1 MWWRETRRDHLEGY
15 GERIMNS
22 IDIRLLGF
30 EPDDKRMA
38 AASMQA
44 FREIE
49 SMWQCGT
56 INDLEFVR
64 LGKELW
70 GIGP

>member
-1 MWWRETRRDHLEGY
+1 MNLIEGH
-15 GERIMNS
+15 GERIMDS

-30 EPDDKRMA
+30 EPDDKKMA
-38 AASMQA
+38 AASIQA

-49 SMWQCGT
+49 SLWRCGT
-56 INDLEFVR
+56 IDDLEFVQ

-70 GIGP
+70 LG

>member
-1 MWWRETRRDHLEGY
+1 MMD
-15 GERIMNS
+15 S

-38 AASMQA
+38 AASMQT

-49 SMWQCGT
+49 SMWRCGT
-56 INDLEFVR
+56 INDLEFIR

-70 GIGP
+70 FG

>member
-1 MWWRETRRDHLEGY
+1 
-15 GERIMNS
+15 MNS
-22 IDIRLLGF
+22 IDIRLLGV
-30 EPDDKRMA
+30 EPDDRIMA

-49 SMWQCGT
+49 SMWQCGM

-70 GIGP
+70 LG

>member
-1 MWWRETRRDHLEGY
+1 M
-15 GERIMNS
+15 MNS

-56 INDLEFVR
+56 IDDLEFVR

-70 GIGP
+70 GIGS

>member
-1 MWWRETRRDHLEGY
+1 
-15 GERIMNS
+15 MNP

-38 AASMQA
+38 AASIQA

-49 SMWQCGT
+49 SM
-56 INDLEFVR
+56 
-64 LGKELW
+64 
-70 GIGP
+70 

>member
-1 MWWRETRRDHLEGY
+1 MWWRKTRRDRLEGY
-15 GERIMNS
+15 GEGMTNS

-44 FREIE
+44 FRELE

-70 GIGP
+70 LG

>member
-1 MWWRETRRDHLEGY
+1 MDEV
-15 GERIMNS
+15 MNS
-22 IDIRLLGF
+22 IEIRLLGV
-30 EPDDKRMA
+30 EPDDRIMA

-44 FREIE
+44 FREIA

-70 GIGP
+70 LW

>member
-1 MWWRETRRDHLEGY
+1 M
-15 GERIMNS
+15 MNL

-38 AASMQA
+38 AASMQV

-56 INDLEFVR
+56 IDDLEFVSLEKELR
-64 LGKELW
+64 LG
-70 GIGP
+70 

>member
-1 MWWRETRRDHLEGY
+1 MD
-15 GERIMNS
+15 S

-30 EPDDKRMA
+30 EPDDKKMA
-38 AASMQA
+38 AASIQA

-49 SMWQCGT
+49 CLWGGGT
-56 INDLEFVR
+56 INDLEFVQ

-70 GIGP
+70 LG

>member
-1 MWWRETRRDHLEGY
+1 M
-15 GERIMNS
+15 MNS

-44 FREIE
+44 FRELE
-49 SMWQCGT
+49 SMWRCGT
-56 INDLEFVR
+56 IDDLEFVQ

-70 GIGP
+70 LW

>member
-1 MWWRETRRDHLEGY
+1 
-15 GERIMNS
+15 MNS

-44 FREIE
+44 FREIG
-49 SMWQCGT
+49 SMWRCGT

-70 GIGP
+70 LG

>member
-1 MWWRETRRDHLEGY
+1 M
-15 GERIMNS
+15 MNS

-38 AASMQA
+38 AASMQV
-44 FREIE
+44 FREIG

-56 INDLEFVR
+56 IDDLEFVR

-70 GIGP
+70 LG

>member
-1 MWWRETRRDHLEGY
+1 MT
-15 GERIMNS
+15 NS
-22 IDIRLLGF
+22 IDICLLGF

-49 SMWQCGT
+49 SMWWWGRV
-56 INDLEFVR
+56 DGLGFVR

-70 GIGP
+70 LG

>member
-1 MWWRETRRDHLEGY
+1 MQWWKTRRNHPKGH

-38 AASMQA
+38 AASIQA

-49 SMWQCGT
+49 SMWRCGT

-70 GIGP
+70 LG

>member
-1 MWWRETRRDHLEGY
+1 MT
-15 GERIMNS
+15 NS

-38 AASMQA
+38 AASIQA
-44 FREIE
+44 FHEIE
-49 SMWQCGT
+49 SMWRCGT
-56 INDLEFVR
+56 IDDLEFVR

>member
-1 MWWRETRRDHLEGY
+1 MDEV
-15 GERIMNS
+15 MNS
-22 IDIRLLGF
+22 IDIRLLGC
-30 EPDDKRMA
+30 EPDDRIMV

-56 INDLEFVR
+56 IDDLEFVR

-70 GIGP
+70 LG

>member
-1 MWWRETRRDHLEGY
+1 MT
-15 GERIMNS
+15 NS
-22 IDIRLLGF
+22 IDIRLLGVD
-30 EPDDKRMA
+30 PDDKRIA
-38 AASMQA
+38 AAIMQA

-56 INDLEFVR
+56 IDDLEFVR

-70 GIGP
+70 LG

>member
-1 MWWRETRRDHLEGY
+1 M
-15 GERIMNS
+15 MNS

-30 EPDDKRMA
+30 EPDDKRMVT
-38 AASMQA
+38 ASMQA

-56 INDLEFVR
+56 INDLEFVQ

-70 GIGP
+70 LG

>member
-1 MWWRETRRDHLEGY
+1 MT
-15 GERIMNS
+15 NS
-22 IDIRLLGF
+22 IDIRLLEF
-30 EPDDKRMA
+30 EPDDKRVA

-49 SMWQCGT
+49 SMWRCGT
-56 INDLEFVR
+56 IDDLEFVR

-70 GIGP
+70 LG

>member
-1 MWWRETRRDHLEGY
+1 MT
-15 GERIMNS
+15 NS
-22 IDIRLLGF
+22 IDIRFLGF
-30 EPDDKRMA
+30 EPDDKKMA
-38 AASMQA
+38 AASIQA

-49 SMWQCGT
+49 SLWRCGT

-70 GIGP
+70 LG

>member
-1 MWWRETRRDHLEGY
+1 M
-15 GERIMNS
+15 MNS

-30 EPDDKRMA
+30 EPTDKRMA

-44 FREIE
+44 LRVIE
-49 SMWQCGT
+49 SMWQCST
-56 INDLEFVR
+56 INDLEFVQ

-70 GIGP
+70 LG

>member
-1 MWWRETRRDHLEGY
+1 MWWRKACRDYLEGY
-15 GERIMNS
+15 GERMTNS

-30 EPDDKRMA
+30 EPDDKRIA

-44 FREIE
+44 FRELE
-49 SMWQCGT
+49 SMWRCGT
-56 INDLEFVR
+56 INDLEFVQ

-70 GIGP
+70 LG

>member
-1 MWWRETRRDHLEGY
+1 MDEV
-15 GERIMNS
+15 MNS
-22 IDIRLLGF
+22 IDIRLLGC
-30 EPDDKRMA
+30 EPDDRIMV

-64 LGKELW
+64 LGRELW
-70 GIGP
+70 LW

>member
-1 MWWRETRRDHLEGY
+1 MRWRKTYGDHLEGCD
-15 GERIMNS
+15 ERMTNS

-30 EPDDKRMA
+30 EPDDKRMVT
-38 AASMQA
+38 ASMQA
-44 FREIE
+44 FREVE

-70 GIGP
+70 LG

>member
-1 MWWRETRRDHLEGY
+1 M
-15 GERIMNS
+15 MNS

-70 GIGP
+70 LGWWIISSLLLEKTHLTYT

>member
-1 MWWRETRRDHLEGY
+1 MRWRKTYGDHLEGH
-15 GERIMNS
+15 GERMTNS

-30 EPDDKRMA
+30 EPDDKRMVV
-38 AASMQA
+38 ASMQA

-49 SMWQCGT
+49 SMWRCGT
-56 INDLEFVR
+56 IDDLKFVR

-70 GIGP
+70 LG

>member
-1 MWWRETRRDHLEGY
+1 MGVVDEV
-15 GERIMNS
+15 MKS

-30 EPDDKRMA
+30 EPDNKRIA
-38 AASMQA
+38 AASIQA
-44 FREIE
+44 FRELE

-56 INDLEFVR
+56 IDDLEFVR

-70 GIGP
+70 GIRS

>member
-1 MWWRETRRDHLEGY
+1 M
-15 GERIMNS
+15 MNS
-22 IDIRLLGF
+22 IDIQLLGF
-30 EPDDKRMA
+30 EPDDKRMT
-38 AASMQA
+38 AASMQV

-70 GIGP
+70 PG

>member
-1 MWWRETRRDHLEGY
+1 
-15 GERIMNS
+15 MNS
-22 IDIRLLGF
+22 IDVRLLEF

-38 AASMQA
+38 TASMQA

-49 SMWQCGT
+49 SMWRCGT
-56 INDLEFVR
+56 INDLEFVQ

>member
-1 MWWRETRRDHLEGY
+1 M
-15 GERIMNS
+15 MNS

-30 EPDDKRMA
+30 EPDDKRVVT
-38 AASMQA
+38 ASMQV

-56 INDLEFVR
+56 IDDLEFVR

-70 GIGP
+70 LG

>member
-1 MWWRETRRDHLEGY
+1 MDEV
-15 GERIMNS
+15 MNS
-22 IDIRLLGF
+22 IDIRLLGV
-30 EPDDKRMA
+30 EPDDRIMA

-70 GIGP
+70 LW